1 MMYRHG
7 AEVGY
12 VCHLFYQL
20 CAETRVVSR
29 LIEQSLPAV
38 AGMAG
43 CSASIAGISQLDLVC
58 SEAGEF
64 FPLDCNAFN
73 NDV

>member
-43 CSASIAGISQLDLVC
+43 CSASIAVTSQLDLVC
-58 SEAGEF
+58 SWGA